1 MYKQP
6 DQGFKIEKNGGT
18 KNKIEKNKSDAR
30 VAGTFIKYKKM
41 PHRTLHLTSMEL
53 QKFYEGTCLLEIR
66 GTAYLHQYHQMEDRA
81 LS

>member
-30 VAGTFIKYKKM
+30 VAGTFIKYKKNA
-41 PHRTLHLTSMEL
+41 LQNITSY
-53 QKFYEGTCLLEIR
+53 KHGT
-66 GTAYLHQYHQMEDRA
+66 
-81 LS
+81 